1 MADTEGEDERSV
13 KPPEQH
19 ENHDPKDDE
28 TPPRGKLDR
37 QRSFSTA
44 SLVARTKLASLIQIA
59 SEAESDGKTDHKK
72 VADKVFDSV
81 GGVFVNNPLMKG
93 KSSCMKLKELTCH
106 ETKAQLFN

>member
-13 KPPEQH
+13 KPPEEQ
-19 ENHDPKDDE
+19 ENHDPKDDG

-44 SLVARTKLASLIQIA
+44 SLVARTRLASLIQIA

-81 GGVFVNNPLMKG
+81 GGVFVNNTVMKG
-93 KSSCMKLKELTCH
+93 KSSCL
-106 ETKAQLFN
+106 